1 MRLYCAIMGVSW
13 ASDAIARNGTQNSD
27 SGRNEINASVTR
39 RTRRGGPLRLW
50 ETAEVPIFCKTPS
63 QRLLTSS
70 PTGSLGQ
77 PCLKEKRRGSR
88 KRDWRSR
95 MRGNWHYVAS
105 PDAPDKDLK
114 PRTPTTSLNLAA
126 RCGS

>member
-77 PCLKEKRRGSR
+77 PCLKENREGGRNQNGR
-88 KRDWRSR
+88 
-95 MRGNWHYVAS
+95 
-105 PDAPDKDLK
+105 P
-114 PRTPTTSLNLAA
+114 PTRVTVTNEAM
-126 RCGS
+126 